1 MIFAKRNKC
10 VLDNIGYLIYE
21 SGFPDYSFLHFL
33 AFYKAF
39 DSVESLKSLSFDILT
54 LDIWFG
60 SQFYQCNL
68 GYT

>member
-10 VLDNIGYLIYE
+10 VLDNIGYLIDDYQ

-39 DSVESLKSLSFDILT
+39 DSVESLKSLSI
-54 LDIWFG
+54 FG
-60 SQFYQCNL
+60 L
-68 GYT
+68 GPNFINAI